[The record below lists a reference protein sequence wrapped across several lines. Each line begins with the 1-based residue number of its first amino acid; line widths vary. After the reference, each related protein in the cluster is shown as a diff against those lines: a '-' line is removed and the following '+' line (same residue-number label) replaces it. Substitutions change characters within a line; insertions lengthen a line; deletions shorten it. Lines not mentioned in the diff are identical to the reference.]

1 MKVSPLFNYINEK
14 CIFNYQPNQYVS
26 VDESMVPHVGKYGS
40 KEYINGKPIKFRFKL
55 WVIAS
60 PLGYCIQFR
69 PYAGKDSILQ
79 EYENVGLGLGASVV
93 ANIVSKISVMPTSN
107 YQIVMENYSK
117 NPALL
122 RH

>member
-1 MKVSPLFNYINEK
+1 MPPLFHDINEK
-14 CIFNYQPNQYVS
+14 CILNYQPNQYVS
-26 VDESMVPHVGKYGS
+26 IDESMVPYFGKYGA

-55 WVIAS
+55 WVMAS

-93 ANIVSKISVMPTSN
+93 ANIASKITVTPTSN
-107 YQIVMENYSK
+107 YQIVKENYSK

>member
-1 MKVSPLFNYINEK
+1 MPPLFHDINEK
-14 CIFNYQPNQYVS
+14 CILNYQPNQYVS
-26 VDESMVPHVGKYGS
+26 IDESMVPYFGKYGA